1 MFGPTQVQLVDA
13 PVLQI
18 LLEGHRAAL
27 LAEVKTTRPVEV
39 DDGAEVARVP
49 VEVILVVLH
58 VELVAE
64 LQDLRRALGPP
75 QLAQPRLGQSLQQH
89 PGHVE
94 PELSE
99 QKFGTKL
106 NDCFC
111 FSYLMPPTLT
121 TTGLSSAVRDTG
133 LSDCQEPGRVLGSS
147 ASSCRWL
154 ATCGPTRGQYC
165 RGSGPIRGQYSP
177 GSCGPAAPAPR
188 TSSPRCS

>member
-13 PVLQI
+13 PVLQV

-39 DDGAEVARVP
+39 DDGAEVARVS

-99 QKFGTKL
+99 QKFWYKT
-106 NDCFC
+106 
-111 FSYLMPPTLT
+111 
-121 TTGLSSAVRDTG
+121 
-133 LSDCQEPGRVLGSS
+133 E
-147 ASSCRWL
+147 
-154 ATCGPTRGQYC
+154 
-165 RGSGPIRGQYSP
+165 
-177 GSCGPAAPAPR
+177 
-188 TSSPRCS
+188 